1 MKSRACFTCLIQ
13 ACSPAIAFLRF
24 ARNFPIDQFPLI
36 LQEST
41 SEPRRLFPAPP
52 GHRSGAQQPPVAG
65 RAQVQGC
72 AGRCALS
79 TTYINGK
86 FVAQRMTGVQ
96 RAASCLVGAL
106 DPLLPAGADWV
117 LLCPPGHS
125 APALRNIQVREVG
138 RAGQSL
144 VAWEQIVLP
153 LAARGGRLLSLA
165 GSAPLLARRA
175 IALIHD
181 AAVFDRPEAYT
192 PLFRRWYRFL
202 FRRLA
207 RRGAQLLTV
216 SAFSRTRLA
225 RALAIDARRIGLVPE
240 GSDHLADTPVD
251 ERILQRH
258 GLDTTPFLLAV
269 ASANPTKNLP
279 ALVAAYARRQGAADV
294 RLVIV
299 GGGNERVFA
308 AGGAPGDPPGVI
320 RTGTISDGELKALYE
335 RATGLL
341 FPSTYEGF
349 GLPPL
354 EAMACGCPVSAAA
367 AAAIPEVCGD
377 AALYFD
383 PLSEASM
390 ASSITRLAGD
400 APLRERLRALGRT
413 RAGDFRWAASAQ
425 ALLANMSEGDRA

>member
-1 MKSRACFTCLIQ
+1 LI
-13 ACSPAIAFLRF
+13 
-24 ARNFPIDQFPLI
+24 
-36 LQEST
+36 
-41 SEPRRLFPAPP
+41 
-52 GHRSGAQQPPVAG
+52 
-65 RAQVQGC
+65 
-72 AGRCALS
+72 

-86 FVAQRMTGVQ
+86 FLAQRMTGVQ

-106 DPLLPAGADWV
+106 DALLPAGADWV
-117 LLCPPGHS
+117 LLCPPGHG
-125 APALRNIQVREVG
+125 APALRNIQVREIG

-165 GSAPLLARRA
+165 GSAPLMGRRA
-175 IALIHD
+175 TAMIHD

-207 RRGAQLLTV
+207 RRGARLLTV

-225 RALAIDARRIGLVPE
+225 RALSIDAQRIGVVPE
-240 GSDHLADTPVD
+240 GSDHLAATPVD

-258 GLDTTPFLLAV
+258 GLESTPFVLAV

-279 ALVAAYARRQGAADV
+279 ALVAAFARREGAADV

-308 AGGAPGDPPGVI
+308 AGGPLGDPPGVI
-320 RTGTISDGELKALYE
+320 RTGAVTDGELKALYE

-354 EAMACGCPVSAAA
+354 EAMACGCPVSAAS

-383 PLSEASM
+383 PLSEVAM
-390 ASSITRLAGD
+390 ASSIARLAGD
-400 APLRERLRALGRT
+400 ASLRESLRARGRA
-413 RAGDFRWAASAQ
+413 RANHFRWASSART
-425 ALLANMSEGDRA
+425 LLANLSEGDCA